1 VSNLYNREPAL
12 ALGFVQCVL
21 ALLLAFGVDLTT
33 EQVGAI
39 LAVTAAG
46 LSLLVRR
53 KVTPTDG

>member
-1 VSNLYNREPAL
+1 VRNLYDTEPAL
-12 ALGFVQCVL
+12 VLGAVQSVL

-39 LAVTAAG
+39 LAVSAAV

-53 KVTPTDG
+53 KVTPEGH